1 MIKYVIIDKNSNQI
15 YCGHTMLWSLTGSYG
30 FNLNV
35 ERARLFDTERA
46 AKNQIGRFKT
56 LMGKAMLNNPP
67 DKQSLL
73 CQRDL
78 FIISIEVT
86 YKPYFSI

>member
-1 MIKYVIIDKNSNQI
+1 MIKYVLVDKNSKQFYN
-15 YCGHTMLWSLTGSYG
+15 GNSVSWSLTSNYG
-30 FNLNV
+30 FNIDLD
-35 ERARLFDTERA
+35 RARLFDTERA

-56 LMGKAMLNNPP
+56 LMEKAIQNNSP

-78 FIISIEVT
+78 FVMPIEVT

>member
-1 MIKYVIIDKNSNQI
+1 MIKYVLVDKNNKQI

-30 FNLNV
+30 FNTDLD
-35 ERARLFDTERA
+35 RARLFDTERA

-56 LMGKAMLNNPP
+56 LMEKAIQNNSP

-78 FIISIEVT
+78 FVMPIEVT
-86 YKPYFSI
+86 YKQCFSI